1 MNSICCSKTADF
13 QNRLEDRLS
22 LAEPSVRAEY
32 AAVLKSGVAL
42 AVRRTVLEMAGRHAD
57 ELALDVDEREELNCL
72 LRPQHLR
79 LYLSTSYRTEQAPDA
94 ETLERYA
101 RDASTAAGILTSR
114 GYSVFSPVSV
124 RYAVA
129 SPFFDSPPEPLDFS
143 IWRQNCLPLLK
154 SWADRLLL
162 LTTPEWL
169 EDQEIRQ
176 EIFEAR
182 AAGIPVQVL
191 SADTLCSAG
200 DQLSSVMEAAP
211 IFHLHED
218 GQDIQFILHV
228 YAEHLGVPLPQ
239 LEALVDCLGLKATL
253 DLLEEWGNGTLKREL
268 ELFALLC
275 VRNLEAYA
283 DFSRD
288 FPRTLNALNFRAD
301 YLEGRLPDDG
311 IEEAPD
317 ILGGMTDDAELEYG
331 PEKPRS
337 ETQAAYAALLAARGE
352 GTGKVF
358 ENCLGVFT
366 LLNDPAAK
374 ESFMEAAKQGFLSRF
389 PSTSPNRPEQGSKHD
404 GGLS

>member
-1 MNSICCSKTADF
+1 MVKGTFCFSVEKQMREGLDEIMNSICCSKTADF
-13 QNRLEDRLS
+13 LNRLEDRLS

-42 AVRRTVLEMAGRHAD
+42 AVRRAVLEMAGRHAD

-72 LRPQHLR
+72 LRPQRLR

-101 RDASTAAGILTSR
+101 RDANTAAGILTSR

-143 IWRQNCLPLLK
+143 IWCQNCLPLLK
-154 SWADRLLL
+154 SWAGRLLL

-200 DQLSSVMEAAP
+200 NQVSSIMEAAP
-211 IFHLHED
+211 LFHLCED
-218 GQDIQFILHV
+218 GQDMSVEFILHV
-228 YAEHLGVPLPQ
+228 YEEHLGVPLPHMG
-239 LEALVDCLGLKATL
+239 ALVDCLGRKATL
-253 DLLEEWGNGTLKREL
+253 DLLEEWGNE
-268 ELFALLC
+268 
-275 VRNLEAYA
+275 
-283 DFSRD
+283 
-288 FPRTLNALNFRAD
+288 
-301 YLEGRLPDDG
+301 
-311 IEEAPD
+311 
-317 ILGGMTDDAELEYG
+317 
-331 PEKPRS
+331 
-337 ETQAAYAALLAARGE
+337 AAR
-352 GTGKVF
+352 K
-358 ENCLGVFT
+358 
-366 LLNDPAAK
+366 
-374 ESFMEAAKQGFLSRF
+374 GFLARF
-389 PSTSPNRPEQGSKHD
+389 PSTFPNRPEQGGKHD

>member
-1 MNSICCSKTADF
+1 MNSICCSRTADF
-13 QNRLEDRLS
+13 LSRLEDRLS
-22 LAEPSVRAEY
+22 LAEEPVRAEY
-32 AAVLKSGVAL
+32 SAAMKAGVAL

-101 RDASTAAGILTSR
+101 RDATAAAGILTLR
-114 GYSVFSPVSV
+114 GYNVFSPVSI
-124 RYAVA
+124 RYALACSA
-129 SPFFDSPPEPLDFS
+129 SESPYENFDGLV
-143 IWRQNCLPLLK
+143 WRQNCLPLLRN
-154 SWADRLLL
+154 WADRLLL

-191 SADTLCSAG
+191 SADTLCSTG
-200 DQLSSVMEAAP
+200 GQILSVMKTAP
-211 IFHLHED
+211 IFHLHEG

-228 YAEHLGVPLPQ
+228 YAEHLGVPLPR

-253 DLLEEWGNGTLKREL
+253 DLLEEWGNETLKREL

-275 VRNLEAYA
+275 VRNLEAYV

-301 YLEGRLPDDG
+301 YLEGRLPDAD
-311 IEEAPD
+311 IEDAPD
-317 ILGGMTDDAELEYG
+317 MLGGMTDDAELEYG
-331 PEKPRS
+331 PEKSRP

-352 GTGKVF
+352 GAGEVF

-366 LLNDPAAK
+366 LLKDTAAR
-374 ESFMEAAKQGFLSRF
+374 ESFMEAAKKDFLSRF
-389 PSTSPNRPEQGSKHD
+389 PSHNRPEQGGKHD

>member
-1 MNSICCSKTADF
+1 MNSICCSRTADF
-13 QNRLEDRLS
+13 LSRLEDRLS
-22 LAEPSVRAEY
+22 LAEEPVRAEY
-32 AAVLKSGVAL
+32 SAAMKAGVAL

-101 RDASTAAGILTSR
+101 RDATAAAGILTLR
-114 GYSVFSPVSV
+114 GYNVFSPVSI
-124 RYAVA
+124 RYALACSA
-129 SPFFDSPPEPLDFS
+129 SESPHESFDGLV
-143 IWRQNCLPLLK
+143 WYQNCLPLLRN
-154 SWADRLLL
+154 WADRLLL

-191 SADTLCSAG
+191 SADTLCSTG
-200 DQLSSVMEAAP
+200 GQILSVMKTAP
-211 IFHLHED
+211 IFHLHEG

-228 YAEHLGVPLPQ
+228 YAEHLGVPLPR

-253 DLLEEWGNGTLKREL
+253 DLLEEWGNETLKREL

-275 VRNLEAYA
+275 VRNLEAYV

-301 YLEGRLPDDG
+301 YLEGRLPDDD
-311 IEEAPD
+311 IEDAPD
-317 ILGGMTDDAELEYG
+317 MLGGMTDDAELEYG
-331 PEKPRS
+331 PEKSRP

-352 GTGKVF
+352 GAGEVF
-358 ENCLGVFT
+358 ESCLGVFT
-366 LLNDPAAK
+366 LLKDTAAR
-374 ESFMEAAKQGFLSRF
+374 ESFMEAAKKDFFSRF
-389 PSTSPNRPEQGSKHD
+389 PSHNRPEQGGKHD

>member
-1 MNSICCSKTADF
+1 MNSICCSRTADF
-13 QNRLEDRLS
+13 LSRLEDRLS
-22 LAEPSVRAEY
+22 LAEEPVRAEY
-32 AAVLKSGVAL
+32 SAAMKAGVAL

-57 ELALDVDEREELNCL
+57 ELALDADEREELCCL
-72 LRPQHLR
+72 LRSPRLR
-79 LYLSTSYRTEQAPDA
+79 LYLSTSYRTEIAPDA

-101 RDASTAAGILTSR
+101 HEADHAAAILTGTLTLW

-124 RYAVA
+124 RHALA
-129 SPFFDSPPEPLDFS
+129 SPCDSPELPDHNV
-143 IWRQNCLPLLK
+143 WRQNCLPLLRN
-154 SWADRLLL
+154 WADRLLL

-169 EDQEIRQ
+169 DDQEIRQ

-191 SADTLCSAG
+191 SADTLCSTTG
-200 DQLSSVMEAAP
+200 QIPSVLGTAP
-211 IFHLHED
+211 IFHLHEG
-218 GQDIQFILHV
+218 GQDLQFILHV
-228 YAEHLGVPLPQ
+228 YADHLGVPLPR

-253 DLLEEWGNGTLKREL
+253 DLLEEWGNETLKREL

-275 VRNLEAYA
+275 VRNLEAYV

-301 YLEGRLPDDG
+301 YLEGRLPDDD
-311 IEEAPD
+311 IEDAPD
-317 ILGGMTDDAELEYG
+317 MLGGMTDDAELEYG
-331 PEKPRS
+331 PEKSRP

-352 GTGKVF
+352 GAGKVF

-366 LLNDPAAK
+366 LLKDTAAR
-374 ESFMEAAKQGFLSRF
+374 ESFMEAAKKDFLSRF
-389 PSTSPNRPEQGSKHD
+389 PSHNRPEQGGKHD